1 MIARTL
7 TTTLHSFAKF
17 PVVALLGPR
26 QSGKT
31 TLAREAFPN
40 HKFFSLDDAEVR
52 QFMLHD
58 PKGFLTTHEN
68 QHGIILDEFQYAPE
82 FVNYIKIASDQNNR
96 PGYFILTGSQNFLMN
111 AKITESLAGRVGI
124 LNLLP
129 LSLQE
134 LSNSKL
140 LSSNVNDVIVKGSY
154 PRIYN
159 EDFPPEQL
167 YPSYLQ
173 SYVERDIRQ
182 LINVENLTTFQRFTQ
197 LCAGRTGQLINYE
210 ALSSECGISAPTI
223 KKWLSILEACYIIF
237 MLEPHSNNFNK
248 RITKAPK
255 LYFFDTGLAC
265 SLLRISTAQ
274 DVALSPFRGAL
285 FETLIIS
292 DLYKQYCNRGQRSPL
307 YFWRDKGGAFEVDCI
322 IDEGNQLFPLEI
334 KSGQTLAADCFRGIT
349 HWNEFSGSPA
359 ANSFVVYGGTEQ
371 QVRSNGNVVGWQGSA
386 NLVERIKARKP

>member
-1 MIARTL
+1 MITRAL
-7 TTTLHSFAKF
+7 TKTLHNFAKF

-40 HKFFSLDDAEVR
+40 HKFFSLDDVEVR
-52 QFMLHD
+52 QFMLQD
-58 PKGFLTTHEN
+58 PKGFLSTHDN
-68 QHGIILDEFQYAPE
+68 PHGMILDEFQYAPE
-82 FVNYIKIASDQNNR
+82 FVNYIKLAVDQQKR
-96 PGYFILTGSQNFLMN
+96 SGYFVLTGSQNFLMN
-111 AKITESLAGRVGI
+111 EKITESLAGRVGI

-134 LSNSKL
+134 LRDSHL
-140 LSSNVNDVIVKGSY
+140 LSSNVNETIIKGSY
-154 PRIYN
+154 PRIYS
-159 EDFPPEQL
+159 EDFLPEQL

-182 LINVENLTTFQRFTQ
+182 LINVENLTTFQRFVQ
-197 LCAGRTGQLINYE
+197 LCAGRTGQLISYD
-210 ALSSECGISAPTI
+210 ALSSECGVSAPTI

-248 RITKAPK
+248 RITKTPK

-274 DVALSPFRGAL
+274 EVALSPFRGAL

-292 DLYKQYCNRGQRSPL
+292 DLYKQYCNRGMRSPL
-307 YFWRDKGGAFEVDCI
+307 YFWRDKGGAYEVDCI
-322 IDEGNQLFPLEI
+322 IDEGNNLFPIEI
-334 KSGQTLAADCFRGIT
+334 KSGQTLASDCFRGVT
-349 HWNEFSGSPA
+349 HWNEFSGSSA
-359 ANSFVVYGGTEQ
+359 ANSFVIYGGTEQ
-371 QVRSNGNVVGWQGSA
+371 QSRSSGNVVGWQAAAG
-386 NLVERIKARKP
+386 LVERIKTKN